1 MQQYVSH
8 LVGRMECVIL
18 TLGTVTVLLDSLAP
32 PVMMVGKRASFIE
45 QHTIPH
51 LLSDIRECEVKNGG
65 CDQVCTD
72 FPGGYN
78 CSCRS
83 GFETDGPSCIGMPF
97 TLATDKCKICYG
109 MSTDTCVKI
118 IVVTYH

>member
-1 MQQYVSH
+1 MCNFNTGYCDCSS
-8 LVGRMECVIL
+8 GFTGPSCDDGII
-18 TLGTVTVLLDSLAP
+18 
-32 PVMMVGKRASFIE
+32 GKRASFRE

-109 MSTDTCVKI
+109 MSTDTCVNI